1 MREMQAS
8 RIIIVLLTLCSY
20 YIANN
25 ASASGT
31 WEEIHHV
38 VGADWEDVFFL
49 DESHGWAVGWNGS
62 VISTKDGGQ
71 KWSILNRESS
81 APFSPHYYDSFFL
94 QLPRHR
100 LYLISV

>member
-8 RIIIVLLTLCSY
+8 RIIIVLLILCY
-20 YIANN
+20 YCIIDN

-38 VGADWEDVFFL
+38 PGANWEDVFFL

-62 VISTKDGGQ
+62 VASTKDGG
-71 KWSILNRESS
+71 KNWSIRNREPS
-81 APFSPHYYDSFFL
+81 APFSPILKLKDHKVPPL
-94 QLPRHR
+94 LHQPH
-100 LYLISV
+100 